1 MQVLNVRP
9 SSRPIWRI
17 AAGLS
22 VVALGLAGLAGTASA
37 TRPAARSVSRVVS
50 LDTGRLAFVRANQ
63 IFTAKPDGT
72 NVVQLTTVGKNYRPK
87 WSPDGSR
94 IAYVHETT
102 DGLRDIW
109 VMTRTGGTK
118 QRVTHLGDT
127 SEPAW
132 SPGGVWLAF
141 GGAGTP
147 PYSTFLSTP
156 LQKIKST
163 APFGNPIPFPSSPDF
178 DLRVLGTLDWS
189 PDGTQIAYY
198 SDTFPDSPNHYM
210 LSYHTDTLAV
220 DELNSVGGA
229 CCGQG
234 YFGDPAWA
242 ADSSYLSYTFLV
254 YVTQRPPR
262 APGIVMQ
269 RTGSQ
274 TPPAFPFVRGDR
286 QPAFSPSGQRLAFT
300 HDTTVDIANV
310 DGSGRHVVTTGYQP
324 DWQPVP

>member
-1 MQVLNVRP
+1 MRVLNFRP
-9 SSRPIWRI
+9 SAGPLWRL

-22 VVALGLAGLAGTASA
+22 VVALGFGGFASSA
-37 TRPAARSVSRVVS
+37 SAARSVAQVVK

-63 IFTAKPDGT
+63 IYTSKPDGT
-72 NVVQLTTVGKNYRPK
+72 NVVRLTTLGKNYRPK

-94 IAYVHETT
+94 IAYVHETSG
-102 DGLRDIW
+102 GLRDIW
-109 VMTRTGGTK
+109 VMSRIGTTK
-118 QRVTHLGDT
+118 QQVTHLGDT
-127 SEPAW
+127 TEPAW
-132 SPGGVWLAF
+132 SPDGRWLAF

-163 APFGNPIPFPSSPDF
+163 SPFGDPIVFPSSPDF

-189 PDGTQIAYY
+189 ADGKQIAYY
-198 SDTFPDSPNHYM
+198 SDTFPDSQDHYM

-229 CCGQG
+229 CCGEG

-242 ADSSYLSYTFLV
+242 PDTSYLSYTFLV
-254 YVTQRPPR
+254 YVTRRPPT
-262 APGIVMQ
+262 APGIVNQ
-269 RTGSQ
+269 RTGTT
-274 TPPAFPFVRGDR
+274 TPPAFPYVRGDR
-286 QPAFSPSGQRLAFT
+286 QPAFSPSGHQLAFT
-300 HDTTVDIANV
+300 HNTTIDVANT

-324 DWQPVP
+324 DWQSVN